1 MFAIVKTGGKQYR
14 VEPGLKLRVEKL
26 EAEPG
31 SQVELPVLLLG
42 GEETRVGAPVVEGA
56 KVVAEVLGHGR
67 GKKITISRFKA
78 KVQYRRKK
86 GHRQPYT
93 ELLIKE
99 IQG

>member
-42 GEETRVGAPVVEGA
+42 GEKTVVGAPVVEGA
-56 KVVAEVLGHGR
+56 KVVAEVLGHGK
-67 GKKITISRFKA
+67 GEKITISRFKA